1 VTVTGYV
8 AEARIEIDAS
18 PREVWGAL
26 TEPDRVEQYM
36 FGTRVSTDWGV
47 GSPIIWSG
55 EWQGKSYQDK
65 GEILEFQ
72 PEARLSYSHYSPLN
86 GASDVPENYHTVTIE
101 LTPHDKGTT
110 VTLAQDNNGT
120 EEARDHAQANWQTM
134 LDGLKRHV
142 EGDMGSGM
150 NEDHRSQ

>member
-1 VTVTGYV
+1 MTVTGYV

-55 EWQGKSYQDK
+55 EWQGKRYQDK

-110 VTLAQDNNGT
+110 VNPCPGQQRHRGGTRLRPSQLA
-120 EEARDHAQANWQTM
+120 DHAQRPEKTRR
-134 LDGLKRHV
+134 GRHGV
-142 EGDMGSGM
+142 RHE
-150 NEDHRSQ
+150 